1 MPKLPQKSDNQ
12 SVIQEKHVP
21 KKPKEEE
28 KHIAKGSDNQNITK
42 DNSYFETRMNELGI
56 TPQDYQISVYSSDD
70 STAPKIKHIFSK
82 DSDDNIRILYPNLD
96 GGVYTFSADTKDN
109 PEKTFSR
116 TRLKIPKKNQKYTQT
131 SGSGFFPF
139 FPPKIIEKFAKKEEI
154 KILYITEGEIKA
166 FKGSM
171 HGLNIIGICGKD
183 LFTNGKGSKE
193 LHHDIV
199 RVIEECNVKTIVLL
213 LDADSRSVKWEQ
225 DKEITER
232 PQNFLST
239 VQRFK
244 DAVSMLIN
252 QDGCTVKNSYFLHI
266 KTQYLDKGKGLDDL
280 LISQGKKA
288 NQVVNDLSKLA
299 SEMVFFDGI
308 NIIRS
313 SDKLIKKFFGL
324 EGGWNLFQSVYG
336 ETLPKKNTVF
346 YGGDYLFE
354 NGEWITSKKTLQ
366 NHNDLI
372 LSPLMKEE
380 YKNSEDKNAL
390 IKTWRE
396 DTLNYTVI
404 TTKSGYYSPYFNNKD
419 KQTSFD
425 QISNF
430 TLKILFHIRTSGQNK
445 RVIELINDRGRKVSV
460 DIETKQLT
468 SFGLFNEF
476 TEGQGNFRFFGKS
489 SDLQKLKAKWFEE
502 EKPCVQLDTL
512 GFNKDGFFAFS
523 NGLFNHTFH
532 PSDKHGVVSL
542 KEKNYF
548 IPYNNPQDENQ
559 FLNERKFYF
568 KTSDTNFSQW
578 SKMYMKCFGQAGG
591 VIMLY
596 GISCI
601 FSDIIFKSM
610 GNFPIGFLYG
620 EGGTGKSKAITF
632 FQMLFGDPQPALKLS
647 EKANTDK
654 AKIRKLAQFVN
665 AVGLMEEFKNSL
677 DDATIKTITGLYD
690 RLGYEKANITTKY
703 GTDTVPINSGVLI
716 TGNEYPTDDP
726 LMQRLI
732 LLDYNKNKF
741 SDEDIDNYEELKR
754 INEKGLTVILGEL
767 LQFRDEVKS
776 KFDGIFSEQY
786 RSFRDLAS
794 RENISATDRM
804 MNSYA
809 MILTTY
815 KIIAPL
821 IELPIKYDDLQRFLI
836 EKLRI
841 HNDRRETGGAM
852 QMFWDTIFNLARKK
866 LIEPNKDYKI
876 TDGVIALKLKNIH
889 PLYLENFYQTHR
901 KSGLGL
907 SNLRQKLVQWEA
919 GFKEAKDNY
928 RFSNKENPTSCL
940 LFDYGACN
948 IDLLNLSQHI

>member
-1 MPKLPQKSDNQ
+1 MAKVPKTSDNQ
-12 SVIQEKHVP
+12 EVVSEK
-21 KKPKEEE
+21 
-28 KHIAKGSDNQNITK
+28 
-42 DNSYFETRMNELGI
+42 SYFKSRMTELGI
-56 TPQDYQISVYSSDD
+56 TPEECRISVFSSDD
-70 STAPKIKHIFSK
+70 STAPKIKEIFSK
-82 DSDDNIRILYPNLD
+82 DSKDNIRILYPNLD
-96 GGVYTFSADTKDN
+96 GGVYTYSADTKDN
-109 PEKTFSR
+109 PEKTFYR
-116 TRLKIPKKNQKYTQT
+116 TRLKIPKKDQKYDQT

-139 FPPKIIEKFAKKEEI
+139 FTPKIIEKFTKKEEI
-154 KILYITEGEIKA
+154 KILYLVEGEFKA

-183 LFTNGKGSKE
+183 LFTNGKGSTE
-193 LHHDIV
+193 LHHDII
-199 RVIEECNVKTIVLL
+199 RVIEQCQIKTIVLL
-213 LDADSRSVKWEQ
+213 LDADSRTVTWEQ
-225 DKEITER
+225 YKEITER
-232 PQNFLST
+232 PHNFLGT

-244 DAVSMLIN
+244 SAVQVLTN
-252 QDGCTVKNSYFLHI
+252 QEGCTLRNCFFLHI
-266 KTQYLDKGKGLDDL
+266 KTEHLKKGKGLDDL
-280 LISQGKKA
+280 LVSEGKKA
-288 NQVVNDLSKLA
+288 NQVINDLNKLDKA
-299 SEMVFFDGI
+299 SVYFDGI
-308 NIIRS
+308 NLER
-313 SDKLIKKFFGL
+313 KNETQLKKFFGL
-324 EGGWNLFQSVYG
+324 DSWKSFYELYNQFFLGKDITFNTLKFCFKEGQYI
-336 ETLPKKNTVF
+336 PKKQ
-346 YGGDYLFE
+346 
-354 NGEWITSKKTLQ
+354 SKKNGMWEYSDEMEDELRASDDE
-366 NHNDLI
+366 NKI
-372 LSPLMKEE
+372 LDIWGTD
-380 YKNSEDKNAL
+380 N
-390 IKTWRE
+390 
-396 DTLNYTVI
+396 LNYGII
-404 TTKSGYYSPYFNNKD
+404 TTKTGYWKSYYTQLKTEGFS
-419 KQTSFD
+419 

-430 TLKILFHIRTSGQNK
+430 TLKILYHIRTSGQNK
-445 RVIELINDRGRKVSV
+445 RVIELINDKGRKVSV

-468 SFGLFNEF
+468 SFGLFKEF

-489 SDLQKLKAKWFEE
+489 SDLEALKAKWFVE

-523 NGLFNHTFH
+523 NGLYNHTFH
-532 PSDKHGVVSL
+532 PSDKDGVVSL
-542 KEKNYF
+542 KDKNYF

-559 FLNERKFYF
+559 FLNERKFSF
-568 KTSDTNFSQW
+568 KSSDVNFGEW
-578 SKMYMKCFGQAGG
+578 SKMYVKCFGEAGG

-610 GNFPIGFLYG
+610 GNFPLGFLYG

-632 FQMLFGDPQPALKLS
+632 FQMLFGEPQPALKLS

-690 RLGYEKANITTKY
+690 RLGYEKANITTRY

-741 SDEDIDNYEELKR
+741 SDEDIDNYEELKQL
-754 INEKGLTVILGEL
+754 NEKGLTVILGEL
-767 LQFRDEVKS
+767 LQFRDEVS
-776 KFDGIFSEQY
+776 VKFDDVFSKEY

-821 IELPIKYDDLQRFLI
+821 IELPIQYNALQKFLI
-836 EKLRI
+836 EKIRI

-852 QMFWDTIFNLARKK
+852 QMFWDCFFNLARKK
-866 LIEPNKDYKI
+866 LIEPSRDYKI
-876 TDGVIALKLKNIH
+876 NNGVIAIKLKNIH

-901 KSGLGL
+901 KSGLGQ
-907 SNLRQKLVQWEA
+907 SNLKQKLMQWEA
-919 GFKEAKDNY
+919 GFIEAKDTH
-928 RFSNKENPTSCL
+928 RFNGSENGTNAL
-940 LFDYGACN
+940 LFDYEACK
-948 IDLLNLSQHI
+948 IDLLNLPQHT